1 LLQALGFVPGQV
13 TFFLVTGLTIALGG
27 FGFGFGFGGGGGG
40 APQEV
45 VL

>member
-1 LLQALGFVPGQV
+1 LLQALGLLPGQV
-13 TFFLVTGLTIALGG
+13 TFFLVTGLTIDLGG
-27 FGFGFGFGGGGGG
+27 FGFGFGGGGGGG